1 MRDPALTRCPESLTT
16 TQLRADRCGIYK
28 GKSLRMGSYKG
39 KSLALLPAGQFC
51 WDIQR
56 DCEVTP

>member
-1 MRDPALTRCPESLTT
+1 MNAECQPMRDPAFTQCPASLTT
-16 TQLRADRCGIYK
+16 TQPRADRCGTYK
-28 GKSLRMGSYKG
+28 GKLV
-39 KSLALLPAGQFC
+39 ALLLAGQFC